1 MKKPGRE
8 APGGFGS
15 QYEAGYGMNG
25 QIYFILETRRL
36 DIIDGTV
43 LGRTVK
49 L

>member
-1 MKKPGRE
+1 MKKLGRE
-8 APGGFGS
+8 APAGFGS
-15 QYEAGYGMNG
+15 QYETGYGMNG
-25 QIYFILETRRL
+25 QRYLILETRRL